1 MVWNGRLRR
10 KNIIN
15 VLFWRRLKGGSRMRR
30 KADGVHPMSR
40 ILRLWANWLCFT
52 ANESI
57 IPDNSQLYNKWYLS
71 LITSSSLAETSESTR
86 RIDVAMRIGSR
97 SWKEGSFRE
106 TKRKKN
112 KLILKE
118 NEILSIDKEK
128 IYIEGEYKS

>member
-1 MVWNGRLRR
+1 M
-10 KNIIN
+10 
-15 VLFWRRLKGGSRMRR
+15 
-30 KADGVHPMSR
+30 
-40 ILRLWANWLCFT
+40 
-52 ANESI
+52 
-57 IPDNSQLYNKWYLS
+57 
-71 LITSSSLAETSESTR
+71 AETSESTR